1 MTDPVV
7 DMFCAQI
14 CSVGIITGSDPVYHP
29 KGVGRGVRWE
39 NTEEAATILRKGG
52 RKKEMKREDV
62 RPPWCRT
69 ELISQFSCTDS
80 KYLAFPP
87 VLLT

>member
-52 RKKEMKREDV
+52 GKKRNEERRCEAPLV
-62 RPPWCRT
+62 PHGT
-69 ELISQFSCTDS
+69 YFSV
-80 KYLAFPP
+80 F
-87 VLLT
+87 VHGQ